1 MKNITLAIDEDV
13 LFEVRKIAAERETSV
28 NALVREY
35 LAELAAR
42 KRRSADALK
51 RMRELAEQG
60 GMEVGARTWSRDDTH
75 ER

>member
-13 LFEVRKIAAERETSV
+13 LTEVRKIAAERETTV

-42 KRRSADALK
+42 KRRAGDAMKL
-51 RMRELAEQG
+51 MRELAEQG
-60 GMEVGARTWSRDDTH
+60 GMEVGPRTWTRDDVH